1 MRKFIVLLSFSLIVL
16 SCNMYDDYLETDRNV
31 ADEETIY
38 AVPQCVARILLN
50 KLLKTRI

>member
-1 MRKFIVLLSFSLIVL
+1 MLLSFSLIVL

>member
-31 ADEETIY
+31 ADEETIMLCHN
-38 AVPQCVARILLN
+38 VLPESLLN